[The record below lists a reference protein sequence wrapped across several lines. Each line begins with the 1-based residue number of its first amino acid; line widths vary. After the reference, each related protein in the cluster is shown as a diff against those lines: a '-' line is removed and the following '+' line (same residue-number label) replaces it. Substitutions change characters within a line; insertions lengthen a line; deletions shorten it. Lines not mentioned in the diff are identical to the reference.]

1 MIKEPIFQGKKKK
14 PVLNMYVPNISVSN
28 YIGQKLTGMQ
38 KK

>member
-1 MIKEPIFQGKKKK
+1 MIKEPIFQGKKK